1 MTTQTTD
8 DLEARIAAVR
18 RFSRFYTREL
28 GLLREGLVGAGY
40 SLTEGRVLYELAH
53 RDKVTAS
60 ELAAALDMDHGYL
73 SRILRRFGDDGL
85 LKKVRAPN
93 DARQSLITIT
103 AKGRKA
109 FAPLNKGSHDQV
121 AEWLGRLSEAEQA
134 RVVGAMAAVES
145 LLSHKDTRPDPILLR
160 PHRPGDMGWVTS
172 AHGAIYANEYG
183 WDITFEAMVAKIVA
197 EFIENFDA
205 KRECCWIAEMDGVPV
220 GSSFVVNKGDGIAKL
235 RLVIVDAK
243 ARGLGVG
250 KRLVE
255 ECMRFAKSAGYKS
268 MTLWTQDNLTAARGI
283 YQRAGFKLVG
293 SEANHSF
300 GVDLVSETWEREL

>member
-1 MTTQTTD
+1 MTTTTT

-28 GLLREGLVGAGY
+28 GLLREGLVGAGF

-103 AKGRKA
+103 PKGRKA

-121 AEWLGRLSEAEQA
+121 AEWLGRLTDAEQA
-134 RVVGAMAAVES
+134 RVVGAMATVES
-145 LLSHKDTRPDPILLR
+145 LLGHNDTRPDPILLR

-205 KRECCWIAEMDGVPV
+205 KRECCWIAEMDGAPV
-220 GSSFVVNKGDGIAKL
+220 GSAFVVKKSDTVAKL

-250 KRLVE
+250 KRLVD
-255 ECMRFAKSAGYKS
+255 ECLRFAKSAGYKS

-283 YQRAGFKLVG
+283 YQRAGFKLIA
-293 SEANHSF
+293 SEKNHSF
-300 GVDLVSETWEREL
+300 GVDLVSETWDRDL

>member
-134 RVVGAMAAVES
+134 RVVGAMATVES